1 MTSLTQR
8 VVLLLFASGFC
19 SLVYQMAW
27 LRLLRLV
34 FGASTAASAAVLA
47 IFMGGLGLGSLL
59 LGPRADRV
67 RNPLALYARLE
78 IGISIAAGVSPLLI
92 AAVRAAYIGVGGTDA
107 LGGFGGTAMRLV
119 LSALVLG
126 VPTFLMGGTLPATV
140 RAVTR
145 AGDVGRRTVGL
156 LYAVNTLGAVS
167 GTVATVFWAIEMLG
181 ISRTVW
187 VAALL
192 NLLVAVSARA
202 LSRSWASEI
211 ASREGRQ
218 GSRRAG
224 EEGTGP
230 SAEADAPEPTPRRED
245 GAPPRPVPLGFI
257 LAAAA
262 IVGFAFFLME
272 LVWYRMLAP
281 ILGGTSYTFGSILA
295 VALAGIGTGGLLYA
309 LGRRERPPT
318 LLGFG
323 ATCALEALLLI
334 IPFALGDRLAFLALA
349 LQGLDPVGFGG
360 LIVEWTAVTTVVVLP
375 PALVAGYQFPLLV
388 GLVGRGRRHLGR
400 EVGATYAWN
409 TLGAIAGSVAGG
421 FGLLPLLTAPGT
433 WRWTTV
439 GLALLAAAAVA
450 LGRSGSR
457 GRVQPA
463 GGTVPVVLLALVA
476 LLLAATPGPSA
487 FWRHSGI
494 GGRRADRD
502 LDGPNAV
509 RAAVRDARDRL
520 IWEAEG
526 RESSVSLIHG
536 NGYTFMVNGKTDG
549 SALGDAPTQV
559 MSGLIGAMLHPDPRR
574 ALVIG
579 LGTGSTAGWLAALPG
594 MERVDV
600 VELEPAVIRVAEA
613 CAEVNRRVLERDNV
627 NLIVGDGREFLL
639 TTDRRYDVIF
649 SEPSNPYR
657 AGISSLFTREFYRA
671 AVERLAAD
679 GLFIQW
685 LQGYEVD
692 ASVVRTAYGTLASV
706 FPAVESWQVDTLD
719 LLLVAGRE
727 PVTHDWARV
736 AARAAREPYETALER
751 VWGVRGAAGFYSGFL
766 GGPGLARA
774 MAEARARRGEPLN
787 TDDHP
792 VIEYGFVRNLG
803 RKGLFEIDELAD
815 LARGLGVD
823 RPVFAEPPGSP
834 APDWHAVE
842 EAASARGIFLQAI
855 PDPSPSGGYPGV
867 GSRVLARRS
876 FLDERLPAAL
886 AAWEGQDREPEQPA
900 DLLLVAESMAVAG
913 ADRAPEAA
921 ERLRP
926 MLPGAAEAV
935 LARYRYETG
944 ELARATTHLESFF
957 EVLREEPWLPAGLEH
972 RVLQLADWLGQ
983 EDRGLALRL
992 FEATERPFAAGVA
1005 ERNRRVLRLRLAASA
1020 GFEEHCVEAYEA
1032 LEPHVPWEGPTLN
1045 NRMICYR
1052 ENDHRLLERAREEL
1066 AAWNRGEPPR
1076 LDAGIE

>member
-19 SLVYQMAW
+19 GLVYQMAW

-59 LGPRADRV
+59 LGPRVDRV
-67 RNPLALYARLE
+67 RNPLALYAGLE
-78 IGISIAAGVSPLLI
+78 IGISVAAGVSPLLI
-92 AAVRAAYIGVGGTDA
+92 AAVRAAYIGLGGTDA

-156 LYAVNTLGAVS
+156 LYAVNTLGAVT

-202 LSRSWASEI
+202 LARSWAPEI
-211 ASREGRQ
+211 TSRV
-218 GSRRAG
+218 G
-224 EEGTGP
+224 EEGVGRPKETAP
-230 SAEADAPEPTPRRED
+230 PKPTAPE
-245 GAPPRPVPLGFI
+245 GARTPPRPVPLGFI

-262 IVGFAFFLME
+262 LVGFAFFLME

-281 ILGGTSYTFGSILA
+281 VLGGTSYTFGSILA
-295 VALAGIGTGGLLYA
+295 VALAGIGLGGLLYA

-323 ATCALEALLLI
+323 ATCALEAVLLI

-349 LQGLDPVGFGG
+349 LQGLDPIGFGG
-360 LIVEWTAVTTVVVLP
+360 LIVEWTTVTAVVVLP

-388 GLVGRGRRHLGR
+388 GLVGQGRLHVGR

-409 TLGAIAGSVAGG
+409 TLGAITGSVAGG

-439 GLALLAAAAVA
+439 GLALLAVAAVV
-450 LGRSGSR
+450 LGRLGERR
-457 GRVQPA
+457 GRPA
-463 GGTVPVVLLALVA
+463 GGTVPVVILAGVA
-476 LLLAATPGPSA
+476 LLLATAPGPSA
-487 FWRHSGI
+487 YWRHSGI
-494 GGRRADRD
+494 GGRRADQD

-509 RAAVRDARDRL
+509 RAAIRDARDRL

-559 MSGLIGAMLHPDPRR
+559 MSGLVGAMLHPDPSR

-600 VELEPAVIRVAEA
+600 IELEPAVIRVAEA
-613 CAEVNRRVLERDNV
+613 CAQVNRRVLERDNV

-671 AVERLAAD
+671 AVERLAED

-685 LQGYEVD
+685 LQGYEID

-706 FPAVESWQVDTLD
+706 FPAVESWRVDALD

-727 PVTHDWARV
+727 PVAHDWGRV
-736 AARAAREPYETALER
+736 AARAAREPYETALEK

-766 GGPGLARA
+766 GGPGLART
-774 MAEARARRGEPLN
+774 MAEARDRMGEPLN

-803 RKGLFEIDELAD
+803 RKGLFEIDQLAD
-815 LARGLGVD
+815 LARRLEVD
-823 RPVFAEPPGSP
+823 RPTFAESP
-834 APDWHAVE
+834 AGARAPDWHAVE
-842 EAASARGIFLQAI
+842 EAASARGIFLQEI
-855 PDPSPSGGYPGV
+855 PDPSPTGAYPGV
-867 GSRVLARRS
+867 GARVLARRS
-876 FLDERLPAAL
+876 YLDGRLPAAL
-886 AAWEGQDREPEQPA
+886 AAWEGQDREPAQPA
-900 DLLLVAESMAVAG
+900 DLLLVAESMAA
-913 ADRAPEAA
+913 AADDRAPAAA

-926 MLPGAAEAV
+926 MHPAPAEV
-935 LARYRYETG
+935 ILARYRYETG
-944 ELARATTHLESFF
+944 ELARATAHLESFF
-957 EVLREEPWLPAGLEH
+957 EILRDEPWLPAGLEH
-972 RVLQLADWLGQ
+972 RVLQLADWIGQ

-992 FEATERPFAAGVA
+992 FAASEQPFAAGVA

-1045 NRMICYR
+1045 NRLICYR
-1052 ENDHRLLERAREEL
+1052 ENGHPLLDRARAEL

-1076 LDAGIE
+1076 LDSGIE

>member
-67 RNPLALYARLE
+67 RNPLALYAGLE
-78 IGISIAAGVSPLLI
+78 IGISVAAGLSPLLI
-92 AAVRAAYIGVGGTDA
+92 AAVRSAYIGLGGTEA

-119 LSALVLG
+119 LSTLVLG

-156 LYAVNTLGAVS
+156 LYAVNTLGAVT
-167 GTVATVFWAIEMLG
+167 GTAATVFWAIEMLG

-202 LSRSWASEI
+202 LARSWAPEI
-211 ASREGRQ
+211 T
-218 GSRRAG
+218 RRAG
-224 EEGTGP
+224 EERAGRP
-230 SAEADAPEPTPRRED
+230 AET
-245 GAPPRPVPLGFI
+245 APPKAAEPEEALPASRPVPLGFI

-262 IVGFAFFLME
+262 LVGFAFFLME

-295 VALAGIGTGGLLYA
+295 VALAGIGLGGLLYS

-323 ATCALEALLLI
+323 VTCALEAVLLI

-388 GLVGRGRRHLGR
+388 GLVGRGRRHVGR

-439 GLALLAAAAVA
+439 GLALLAIATVA
-450 LGRSGSR
+450 LGRFGERR
-457 GRVQPA
+457 GRPA
-463 GGTVPVVLLALVA
+463 GGTVPVVVLVGVA
-476 LLLAATPGPSA
+476 LLLAAAPGPSA
-487 FWRHSGI
+487 YWRHSGI
-494 GGRRADRD
+494 GGRRADAD
-502 LDGPNAV
+502 LNGPNAV
-509 RAAVRDARDRL
+509 RAAIRDARDRL

-559 MSGLIGAMLHPDPRR
+559 MSGLIGAMLHPEPRR

-579 LGTGSTAGWLAALPG
+579 LGTGSTAGWLAALPS

-600 VELEPAVIRVAEA
+600 VELEPAVTRVAEA
-613 CAEVNRRVLERDNV
+613 CAQVNRRVLERDNV

-639 TTDRRYDVIF
+639 TTDYRYDVIF

-671 AVERLAAD
+671 AVERLAGD

-706 FPAVESWQVDTLD
+706 FPAVESWRVDTLD

-727 PVTHDWARV
+727 PVTHDWGRV
-736 AARAAREPYETALER
+736 ASRAAREPYETALEK
-751 VWGVRGAAGFYSGFL
+751 VWGVRGAAGFYSGYL

-774 MAEARARRGEPLN
+774 MAEARGRMGEPLN

-815 LARGLGVD
+815 LARRLEVD
-823 RPVFAEPPGSP
+823 RPTFAESPGTPES
-834 APDWHAVE
+834 DWQAVE
-842 EAASARGIFLQAI
+842 EAASARGVFLQSI

-867 GSRVLARRS
+867 GARVLARRS
-876 FLDERLPAAL
+876 YLDDRLPAAL
-886 AAWEGQDREPEQPA
+886 SAWEGQDLKPAQPA
-900 DLLLVAESMAVAG
+900 DLLLVGESMAAAG
-913 ADRAPEAA
+913 DDRAPEAA

-926 MLPGAAEAV
+926 MLPGAAELV

-944 ELARATTHLESFF
+944 ELVRATTHLESSF
-957 EVLREEPWLPAGLEH
+957 EILRREPWLPAGLEH
-972 RVLQLADWLGQ
+972 RLLQLADWIGQ
-983 EDRGLALRL
+983 EDRQLALRL
-992 FEATERPFAAGVA
+992 LTVTEEPFAAGVA

-1032 LEPHVPWEGPTLN
+1032 LEPHVPWEEPTLN
-1045 NRMICYR
+1045 NRLICYR
-1052 ENDHRLLERAREEL
+1052 ENDHPLLGRARAEL
-1066 AAWNRGEPPR
+1066 AAWHRNEPPR